1 MRSGLAVLTCGALL
15 ANTFI
20 FLASDRAY
28 AHAGTSPAAVAE
40 AEALDP
46 EIVTEPQRCPG
57 DLRLVAS
64 VVNEAR
70 PQLSLAVVRNAGGA
84 RVLPIGG
91 RLDDLVLVELQPSY
105 AELRT
110 SAGTFCVLPAFDPL
124 ARAHDRERKPVP
136 AAKPREPEDQAPA
149 KTDAKPRAHLTQ
161 EDLQQGIS
169 PVGKGEYSISR
180 ELLLKALKNP
190 GGAAAGA
197 HFRAA
202 ERDGRSLGMEVRGV
216 REGSTLSR
224 MGMKTGDIVQT
235 INGLDV
241 SNPLG
246 LLDTLKTAR
255 EADSFTI
262 TIMRDGR
269 VQALRYSVR

>member
-1 MRSGLAVLTCGALL
+1 MRRGLAVLAYGALL
-15 ANTFI
+15 ANTFT
-20 FLASDRAY
+20 FYSSDRAF
-28 AHAGTSPAAVAE
+28 AHAGTIPTGVAA
-40 AEALDP
+40 AEALAP
-46 EIVTEPQRCPG
+46 EIVAEPKRCPG

-70 PQLSLAVVRNAGGA
+70 PQLSLAVVRNPVGA

-91 RLDDLVLVELQPSY
+91 RLDDLVLVELQPHY

-110 SAGTFCVLPAFDPL
+110 ATGSLCVLPVFDPL
-124 ARAHDRERKPVP
+124 ARANDRERKLP
-136 AAKPREPEDQAPA
+136 AAKPRAPQDQASA
-149 KTDAKPRAHLTQ
+149 KSDAKQRAHLTQ
-161 EDLQQGIS
+161 EDLQAGIAL
-169 PVGKGEYSISR
+169 VGKGEYSISR

-197 HFRAA
+197 HFRLA
-202 ERDGRSLGMEVRGV
+202 ERDGRSLGMEMRAV

-235 INGLDV
+235 INGIDV

-246 LLDTLKTAR
+246 LLDTLKEAR
-255 EADSFTI
+255 EASSFTI
-262 TIMRDGR
+262 TIVRDGR